1 MSAADRLYEIQLRL
15 KKNNVNNKRKTD
27 EAQSLRASFETQI
40 ETYLYSLYS
49 SAVCIW
55 VVLNTGK
62 DELSDQI
69 DQIKCGPLSC
79 VNDGELCAKAQEL
92 RDADSFFEEFGK
104 HPVSLERLLL
114 TLSMFRFLWS
124 AEAVDAFMERLMQQA
139 PDVISNAALCL
150 VVHPLTQVYFV
161 TVLTKA
167 FRCLSDANLK
177 EFLLKTLREY
187 SHLVPGFLRVFL
199 NAVPE
204 KNVVFWTRFLKPI
217 LENFAVFGVDVPD
230 MLLYEEETL
239 EALVRDL
246 EAYFSEPESVE
257 FVNGI
262 VECKIDVTIVPSE
275 MELKKVDCNY
285 QSVTIVD
292 RDCDGFDSSEVPL
305 FYLKC
310 ESVQQPATNPS
321 KEEGEQSRAD
331 VVKEF
336 LLEAKLVRL
345 ERNYETA
352 FQYFQE
358 IANLSCTF
366 NDPILEIDLDKMSE
380 FLEGENPMTK
390 DDLLAMVE
398 KNIEEEENNKSEDPF
413 ASISQYSAQ
422 FGYIT
427 RLNTRVAA
435 ITENAK
441 TYVNFLRTRR
451 YLNDAQIDTSLPLVS
466 EYTRIASAIGSVLNI
481 PKPDHIIFRTVHSM
495 LAIRYNCDLQITED
509 DKQIHDFLEKEKDNL
524 ISLQP
529 AEFIDIYKSNPAQL
543 ACFSRELQLGFST
556 RMPLARVSHI
566 HTCYQSLTS
575 ILQMR
580 GYRDIGADQ
589 LVPFAIIAT
598 VVANPMGL
606 ASTHKFLTEYVEPV
620 LTKASPIG
628 HAEEYSVIQFI
639 STYQFLFATM
649 KEA

>member
-1 MSAADRLYEIQLRL
+1 MCLTPKGKLPLAGKRFFEIKVSRDWRVQNAEEHSRWSAFYERVAWQNRATREMLIYAQRKYINKHFMAYDPARQDLWAEQNRPWDFDHIVPQNWVSGQRGEYREYCKVWL
-15 KKNNVNNKRKTD
+15 NNIGNIAAIPFSVNREK
-27 EAQSLRASFETQI
+27 
-40 ETYLYSLYS
+40 
-49 SAVCIW
+49 
-55 VVLNTGK
+55 
-62 DELSDQI
+62 SDKGDWEFYRQNAE
-69 DQIKCGPLSC
+69 DL
-79 VNDGELCAKAQEL
+79 
-92 RDADSFFEEFGK
+92 FFEEV
-104 HPVSLERLLL
+104 PVRPDL
-114 TLSMFRFLWS
+114 TFSQ
-124 AEAVDAFMERLMQQA
+124 AEAGIFAEKTHERCCRIYGECYDAML
-139 PDVISNAALCL
+139 
-150 VVHPLTQVYFV
+150 
-161 TVLTKA
+161 
-167 FRCLSDANLK
+167 
-177 EFLLKTLREY
+177 
-187 SHLVPGFLRVFL
+187 GFL

-366 NDPILEIDLDKMSE
+366 NDPILEIGLDKMSE

-466 EYTRIASAIGSVLNI
+466 EYITSRSCVRG
-481 PKPDHIIFRTVHSM
+481 
-495 LAIRYNCDLQITED
+495 IR
-509 DKQIHDFLEKEKDNL
+509 
-524 ISLQP
+524 
-529 AEFIDIYKSNPAQL
+529 
-543 ACFSRELQLGFST
+543 SRL
-556 RMPLARVSHI
+556 
-566 HTCYQSLTS
+566 
-575 ILQMR
+575 
-580 GYRDIGADQ
+580 
-589 LVPFAIIAT
+589 
-598 VVANPMGL
+598 
-606 ASTHKFLTEYVEPV
+606 
-620 LTKASPIG
+620 
-628 HAEEYSVIQFI
+628 
-639 STYQFLFATM
+639 
-649 KEA
+649 

>member
-15 KKNNVNNKRKTD
+15 KKNNVNNKRKTE
-27 EAQSLRASFETQI
+27 EATSLRVSFETQI
-40 ETYLYSLYS
+40 EAYLYSLYS

-62 DELSDQI
+62 DDLSDQI
-69 DQIKCGPLSC
+69 NQIKSGPHSC
-79 VNDGELCAKAQEL
+79 VNDSELCAKAQEL
-92 RDADSFFEEFGK
+92 MNADSLFEDFGK
-104 HPVSLERLLL
+104 DPISLDKLLF
-114 TLSMFRFLWS
+114 TLSLYRFLWS
-124 AEAVDAFMERLMQQA
+124 AEAVDAFMERLMRQT
-139 PDVISNAALCL
+139 PEVISNAALCL
-150 VVHPLTQVYFV
+150 VLHPLTQVYFV

-177 EFLLKTLREY
+177 EFLLKTLRDY
-187 SHLVPGFLRVFL
+187 AHLVPGFLRMFL
-199 NAVPE
+199 KAVPE

-217 LENFAVFGVDVPD
+217 LENFAVFGVDIPD
-230 MLLYEEETL
+230 ILLYEEETL
-239 EALVRDL
+239 EALVKDL
-246 EAYFSEPESVE
+246 DAYFSEPESVE
-257 FVNGI
+257 FVNAI

-275 MELKKVDCNY
+275 MELKRVDCNY

-292 RDCDGFDSSEVPL
+292 RDCEGFHSSEVPL
-305 FYLKC
+305 FYMKC
-310 ESVQQPATNPS
+310 ESGQETATNSS
-321 KEEGEQSRAD
+321 KEDGEQSRAD

-358 IANLSCTF
+358 IADLSCTF
-366 NDPILEIDLDKMSE
+366 NDPVLEIGLDKMSE
-380 FLEGENPMTK
+380 FLDGSNPMSM
-390 DDLLAMVE
+390 DDLLTMVE
-398 KNIEEEENNKSEDPF
+398 QSIEEEENNKSEDPF

-427 RLNTRVAA
+427 LLNARVAA

-441 TYVNFLRTRR
+441 TYVNFLRARR
-451 YLNDAQIDTSLPLVS
+451 YMNGLQIDTSLPLVS
-466 EYTRIASAIGSVLNI
+466 EYIRIASTIGSVLGI
-481 PKPDHIIFRTVHSM
+481 PKPDDIIFRTVHSI
-495 LAIRYNCDLQITED
+495 LTTQYNYDLQITD
-509 DKQIHDFLEKEKDNL
+509 DDRQIHDFLEKEKDNL
-524 ISLQP
+524 INLQP
-529 AEFIDIYKSNPAQL
+529 PEFIDIYKSDPAQL

-620 LTKASPIG
+620 LAKASPIG

-649 KEA
+649 KA